1 MERRIK
7 SSFRFENFPV
17 YLEVRKFIQLI
28 YKLTA
33 TFPKKE
39 QFELASQLRRAA
51 TSILLNIAEGASKKS
66 DAEFNRFLLI
76 SIGSANEII
85 AILDIALDQKY
96 VKIDQYQIIR
106 QKLESIIKQ
115 LYGLS
120 RKLKEKT

>member
-1 MERRIK
+1 MELRTK
-7 SSFRFENFPV
+7 TNFRFENFPV
-17 YLEVRKFIQLI
+17 YLETKKFIHLI
-28 YKLTA
+28 YKLSD
-33 TFPKKE
+33 TFPRRE

-76 SIGSANEII
+76 SVGSANEII

-96 VKIDQYQIIR
+96 VKIEQYQATR

-115 LYGLS
+115 LYGFS
-120 RKLKEKT
+120 RRLKK